1 MKTNEIISVENVQL
15 VKITYRKGN
24 GTKENPTRVV
34 SQFWNQKNEMMFE
47 IDPNS

>member
-24 GTKENPTRVV
+24 GTEENPARVV
-34 SQFWNQKNEMMFE
+34 SQFWNQKNEMVFE
-47 IDPNS
+47 IDPTP